1 MDSID
6 RSDRE
11 TEIESWLESL
21 ILTRANGQNEE
32 TVPASALFIFIGA
45 LPHTDWLEDMIAWD
59 SHGFILSGPDIDAN
73 GKGASNFVQPDTP
86 NILETSSK
94 GIFVAGDVRH
104 GSVKRVASAVGE
116 GSMAVMFV
124 HQYLNTV

>member
-1 MDSID
+1 MEKFLIEVHHDK
-6 RSDRE
+6 E
-11 TEIESWLESL
+11 EISCAHAATIFLAFGSHF
-21 ILTRANGQNEE
+21 LTN
-32 TVPASALFIFIGA
+32 
-45 LPHTDWLEDMIAWD
+45 TDWLGDVIARD

-73 GKGASNFVQPDTP
+73 RKDASRSSQYQTHDMH
-86 NILETSSK
+86 ETSSK

-104 GSVKRVASAVGE
+104 GSVKRVGSGVGE

>member
-1 MDSID
+1 M
-6 RSDRE
+6 
-11 TEIESWLESL
+11 
-21 ILTRANGQNEE
+21 
-32 TVPASALFIFIGA
+32 
-45 LPHTDWLEDMIAWD
+45 PHTDWLEDMIARD

-73 GKGASNFVQPDTP
+73 GKGASNSAHFQTP
-86 NILETSSK
+86 EMLETSSK

-116 GSMAVMFV
+116 GSMAIMFV